1 MKFSMLNGS
10 LLPLN
15 ARLALMNLSSSDPLL
30 QMLLNELSQQEA
42 EEDTL

>member
-1 MKFSMLNGS
+1 MKFSLLNGS

-15 ARLALMNLSSSDPLL
+15 TRLALMNLSSSDPLL